1 MIPAI
6 SATALGRR
14 YRDQVALDDVSLTV
28 EPGTVTGLLGRN
40 GAGKTTLM
48 RIVTGLEFPT
58 SGAVEVFGQVP
69 AENDAVLRRMVFVR
83 EEQAYPDIR
92 VGQAVRV
99 ASWFYPNWD
108 QELARQLLAD
118 FGLPP
123 GRRIRKLSRGM
134 RSAVGITIGL
144 AARAELTLFDEPYAG
159 LDAVARQLFYDRLLA
174 DFAGHPRT
182 VVLSTHLIDEAADL
196 LEHVV
201 MLDHGQVVLDAPADD
216 VRGTTVTVSGPA
228 TAVEEFVAG
237 RPVWHRQR
245 LGPRAA
251 VTVTGPFDVAAPR
264 PRPRGA
270 PEPGTPVAAATA
282 GLRRQSFRRGE
293 GERMTALV
301 NIARYHLADR
311 LTYLVL
317 PWGVM
322 VFSFLV
328 NLVIAAVVPPSPDG
342 YFTGGLMTIY
352 IFLLICGTLSMTRSL
367 PFGLMLGVSRRS
379 YYLGT
384 ALLVVLLGA
393 VYAAGLTVLQA
404 IERAT
409 SGWGLG
415 VHFFRVPW
423 IMDGPWYQ
431 TWLTSFVLLVLFFGY
446 GMWYGLVYRR
456 WNLPGL
462 LAFIAAQILV
472 GARRR
477 GRGVAHPPLG
487 RRRALLHHDHGP
499 GTDRRARCGRRDDGA
514 RRAHHHPPGHHL
526 TT

>member
-1 MIPAI
+1 
-6 SATALGRR
+6 
-14 YRDQVALDDVSLTV
+14 
-28 EPGTVTGLLGRN
+28 
-40 GAGKTTLM
+40 
-48 RIVTGLEFPT
+48 
-58 SGAVEVFGQVP
+58 
-69 AENDAVLRRMVFVR
+69 
-83 EEQAYPDIR
+83 
-92 VGQAVRV
+92 
-99 ASWFYPNWD
+99 
-108 QELARQLLAD
+108 
-118 FGLPP
+118 
-123 GRRIRKLSRGM
+123 
-134 RSAVGITIGL
+134 
-144 AARAELTLFDEPYAG
+144 
-159 LDAVARQLFYDRLLA
+159 
-174 DFAGHPRT
+174 
-182 VVLSTHLIDEAADL
+182 
-196 LEHVV
+196 
-201 MLDHGQVVLDAPADD
+201 
-216 VRGTTVTVSGPA
+216 
-228 TAVEEFVAG
+228 
-237 RPVWHRQR
+237 
-245 LGPRAA
+245 
-251 VTVTGPFDVAAPR
+251 
-264 PRPRGA
+264 
-270 PEPGTPVAAATA
+270 
-282 GLRRQSFRRGE
+282 
-293 GERMTALV
+293 MTALV

-472 GARRR
+472 ALGAV
-477 GRGVAHPPLG
+477 VAVSLT
-487 RRRALLHHDHGP
+487 HHWAAAGHFFTTITAP
-499 GTDRRARCGRRDDGA
+499 GTDRRSRCGRRDDGA

-526 TT
+526 TDGPRWAADCR